1 MELIKKL
8 IAIQTELNAPKNQ
21 ENKFGGYKYRSLEDI
36 TEAMKPLQ
44 KKYNVAFLL
53 DDHVEQRGTPFVC
66 KDVVDMGH
74 EDKNGNWV
82 PDIREIEVVKGV
94 RYFTAATATLMDET
108 GEKISCIA
116 EAEHPENKKGM
127 DPAQVSGATSSYA
140 RKYAACG
147 LLAIDDNRDPD
158 ATNDHGKAS
167 IPAGRGREGAGS
179 VTNHPTRTMT
189 PQRQEQDPRDDAE
202 RRVAPPVQNLQPPAK
217 TPDPVAQ
224 EKSPAEKQL
233 EFMAKLGVSKEE
245 METVL
250 AKPFE
255 KFADNDFAF
264 IREVVKLMRNQKISF
279 EDAVQQ
285 QCVIEQDT
293 PQEGAQA

>member
-44 KKYNVAFLL
+44 KTYAVAFLL
-53 DDHVEQRGTPFVC
+53 EDHIEQRGTPFVC
-66 KDVVDMGH
+66 RDVVDMGH
-74 EDKNGNWV
+74 EDSNGNWV
-82 PDIREIEVVKGV
+82 PDIREIETVKGA
-94 RYFTAATATLMDET
+94 RYFTVATATLIDET
-108 GEKISCIA
+108 GEKISCVA

-127 DPAQVSGATSSYA
+127 DAAQVSGATSSYA

-158 ATNDHGKAS
+158 ATNDHGRAS
-167 IPAGRGREGAGS
+167 IPEIRGREGARNG
-179 VTNHPTRTMT
+179 TRQPTRTMT
-189 PQRQEQDPRDDAE
+189 PPKQEQSRHDVTE
-202 RRVAPPVQNLQPPAK
+202 RQKAPKQNTPPPAK
-217 TPDPVAQ
+217 APEQNAP

-233 EFMAKLGVSKEE
+233 EFMARLGVSKED

-255 KFADNDFAF
+255 KFAENDFAF

>member
-44 KKYNVAFLL
+44 KTYAVAFLL
-53 DDHVEQRGTPFVC
+53 EDHIEQRGTPFVC
-66 KDVVDMGH
+66 RDVVDMGH
-74 EDKNGNWV
+74 EDSNGNWV
-82 PDIREIEVVKGV
+82 PDIREIETVKGA
-94 RYFTAATATLMDET
+94 RYFTVATATLIDDT
-108 GEKISCIA
+108 GEKISCVA

-127 DPAQVSGATSSYA
+127 DAAQVSGATSSYA

-158 ATNDHGKAS
+158 ATNDHGRAS
-167 IPAGRGREGAGS
+167 IPEIRGREGARNG
-179 VTNHPTRTMT
+179 TRQPTRTMT
-189 PQRQEQDPRDDAE
+189 PPKQEQSRHDVTERQE
-202 RRVAPPVQNLQPPAK
+202 APKQNTPPPAK
-217 TPDPVAQ
+217 APEQNAP

-233 EFMAKLGVSKEE
+233 EFMARLGVSKED
-245 METVL
+245 MET
-250 AKPFE
+250 AFGKAFE
-255 KFADNDFAF
+255 EFHGNDFAF
-264 IREVVKLMRNQKISF
+264 LRKVVKLMQSRKLNF
-279 EDAVQQ
+279 EDAFME
-285 QCVIEQDT
+285 QCNIEQDT

>member
-44 KKYNVAFLL
+44 KTYAVAFLL
-53 DDHVEQRGTPFVC
+53 EDHIEQRGTPFVC
-66 KDVVDMGH
+66 RDVVDMGH
-74 EDKNGNWV
+74 EDSNGNWV
-82 PDIREIEVVKGV
+82 PDIREIETVKGA
-94 RYFTAATATLMDET
+94 RYFTVATATLIDET
-108 GEKISCIA
+108 GEKISCVA

-127 DPAQVSGATSSYA
+127 DAAQVSGATSSYA

-158 ATNDHGKAS
+158 ATNDHGRAS
-167 IPAGRGREGAGS
+167 IPEIKGREGARNG
-179 VTNHPTRTMT
+179 TRQPTRTMT
-189 PQRQEQDPRDDAE
+189 PPKQEQSRHDVAERQE
-202 RRVAPPVQNLQPPAK
+202 APKQNTPPPAK
-217 TPDPVAQ
+217 APEQNAP

-233 EFMAKLGVSKEE
+233 EFMARLGVSKED
-245 METVL
+245 MET
-250 AKPFE
+250 AFGKAFE
-255 KFADNDFAF
+255 EFHGNDFAF
-264 IREVVKLMRNQKISF
+264 LRKVVKLMQSRKLNF
-279 EDAVQQ
+279 EDAFME
-285 QCVIEQDT
+285 QCNIEQDT

>member
-127 DPAQVSGATSSYA
+127 DAAQVSGATSSYA

-158 ATNDHGKAS
+158 ATNDHGRAS
-167 IPAGRGREGAGS
+167 IPEIRGREGARNG
-179 VTNHPTRTMT
+179 TRQPTRTVT
-189 PQRQEQDPRDDAE
+189 PPKQEQSRHDVAERQE
-202 RRVAPPVQNLQPPAK
+202 APKQNTPPPAK
-217 TPDPVAQ
+217 APEQSAP

-233 EFMAKLGVSKEE
+233 EFMARLGVSKED
-245 METVL
+245 METAL

-255 KFADNDFAF
+255 EFAEGDFAF
-264 IREVVKLMRNQKISF
+264 IREVVKLMRNRKINF
-279 EDAVQQ
+279 EDAVQE

-293 PQEGAQA
+293 PQEGVQA

>member
-44 KKYNVAFLL
+44 KTYAVAFLL
-53 DDHVEQRGTPFVC
+53 EDHIEQRGTPFVC
-66 KDVVDMGH
+66 RDVVDMGH
-74 EDKNGNWV
+74 EDSNGNWV
-82 PDIREIEVVKGV
+82 PDIREIETVKGA
-94 RYFTAATATLMDET
+94 RYFTVATATLIDET
-108 GEKISCIA
+108 GEKISCVA

-127 DPAQVSGATSSYA
+127 DAAQVSGATSSYA

-158 ATNDHGKAS
+158 ATNDHGRAS
-167 IPAGRGREGAGS
+167 IPEIRGREGARNG
-179 VTNHPTRTMT
+179 TRQPTRTMT
-189 PQRQEQDPRDDAE
+189 PPKQEQSRHDVTERQE
-202 RRVAPPVQNLQPPAK
+202 APKQNTPPPAK
-217 TPDPVAQ
+217 APEQNAP

-233 EFMAKLGVSKEE
+233 EFMARLGVSKEE
-245 METVL
+245 MET
-250 AKPFE
+250 AFGKAFE
-255 KFADNDFAF
+255 EFHGNDFAF
-264 IREVVKLMRNQKISF
+264 LRKVVKLMQSRKLNF
-279 EDAVQQ
+279 EDAFME
-285 QCVIEQDT
+285 QCNIEQDT

>member
-1 MELIKKL
+1 MKLIEKL

-44 KKYNVAFLL
+44 KTYAVAFLL
-53 DDHVEQRGTPFVC
+53 EDHIEQRGTPFVC

-74 EDKNGNWV
+74 EDSNGNWV
-82 PDIREIEVVKGV
+82 PDIREIETVKGA
-94 RYFTAATATLMDET
+94 RYFTVATATLMDES

-127 DPAQVSGATSSYA
+127 DAAQVSGATSSYA

-158 ATNDHGKAS
+158 ATNDHGRAS
-167 IPAGRGREGAGS
+167 TPSGSGREGARNG
-179 VTNHPTRTMT
+179 TRQPTRTVT
-189 PQRQEQDPRDDAE
+189 PPK
-202 RRVAPPVQNLQPPAK
+202 QNTPPPAK
-217 TPDPVAQ
+217 APEQSAP

-233 EFMAKLGVSKEE
+233 EFMARLGVSKEE
-245 METVL
+245 METAL

-255 KFADNDFAF
+255 KFAENDFAF
-264 IREVVKLMRNQKISF
+264 IREVVKLMRNRKINF
-279 EDAVQQ
+279 EDAVQE

>member
-1 MELIKKL
+1 MKLIEKL

-44 KKYNVAFLL
+44 KTYAVAFLL
-53 DDHVEQRGTPFVC
+53 EDHIEQRGTPFVC

-74 EDKNGNWV
+74 EDSNGNWV
-82 PDIREIEVVKGV
+82 PDIREIETVKGA
-94 RYFTAATATLMDET
+94 RYFTVATATLIDET
-108 GEKISCIA
+108 GEKISCVA

-127 DPAQVSGATSSYA
+127 DAAQVSGATSSYA

-158 ATNDHGKAS
+158 ATNDHGRAS
-167 IPAGRGREGAGS
+167 IPEIRGREGARNG
-179 VTNHPTRTMT
+179 TRQPTRTMT
-189 PQRQEQDPRDDAE
+189 PPKQEQSRHDVTERQE
-202 RRVAPPVQNLQPPAK
+202 APKQNTPPPAK
-217 TPDPVAQ
+217 APEQNAP

-233 EFMAKLGVSKEE
+233 EFMARLGVSKED
-245 METVL
+245 MET
-250 AKPFE
+250 AFGKAFE
-255 KFADNDFAF
+255 EFHGNDFAF
-264 IREVVKLMRNQKISF
+264 LRKVVKLMQSRKLNF
-279 EDAVQQ
+279 EDAFME
-285 QCVIEQDT
+285 QCNIEQDT

>member
-127 DPAQVSGATSSYA
+127 DAAQVSGATSSYA

-158 ATNDHGKAS
+158 ATNDHGRAS
-167 IPAGRGREGAGS
+167 TPSGSGREGARNG
-179 VTNHPTRTMT
+179 TRQPTRTVT
-189 PQRQEQDPRDDAE
+189 PPKQEQSRHDVAERQE
-202 RRVAPPVQNLQPPAK
+202 APKQNTPPPAK
-217 TPDPVAQ
+217 APEQSAP

-233 EFMAKLGVSKEE
+233 EFMARLGVSKEE

-255 KFADNDFAF
+255 KFAENDFAF

-293 PQEGAQA
+293 PQEGVQA

>member
-1 MELIKKL
+1 MKLIEKL

-44 KKYNVAFLL
+44 KTYAVAFLL
-53 DDHVEQRGTPFVC
+53 EDHIEQRGTLFVC

-74 EDKNGNWV
+74 EDSNGNWV
-82 PDIREIEVVKGV
+82 PDIREIETVKGA
-94 RYFTAATATLMDET
+94 RYFTVATATLIDET
-108 GEKISCIA
+108 GEKISCVA

-127 DPAQVSGATSSYA
+127 DAAQVSGATSSYA

-158 ATNDHGKAS
+158 ATNDHGRAS
-167 IPAGRGREGAGS
+167 IPEIRGREGARNG
-179 VTNHPTRTMT
+179 TRQPTRTMT
-189 PQRQEQDPRDDAE
+189 PPKQEQSRHDVAERQE
-202 RRVAPPVQNLQPPAK
+202 APKQNTPPPAK
-217 TPDPVAQ
+217 VPEQNAP

-233 EFMAKLGVSKEE
+233 EFMARLGVSKED
-245 METVL
+245 MET
-250 AKPFE
+250 AFGKAFE
-255 KFADNDFAF
+255 EFHGNDFAF
-264 IREVVKLMRNQKISF
+264 LRKVVKLMQSRKLNF
-279 EDAVQQ
+279 EDAFME
-285 QCVIEQDT
+285 QCNIEQDT

>member
-1 MELIKKL
+1 MKLIEKL

-44 KKYNVAFLL
+44 KTYAVAFLL
-53 DDHVEQRGTPFVC
+53 EDHIEQRGTPFVC

-74 EDKNGNWV
+74 EDLNGNWV
-82 PDIREIEVVKGV
+82 PDIREIETVKGA
-94 RYFTAATATLMDET
+94 RYFTVATATLMDES

-127 DPAQVSGATSSYA
+127 DAAQVSGATSSYA

-158 ATNDHGKAS
+158 ATNDHGRAS
-167 IPAGRGREGAGS
+167 TSSGSGREGVRNG
-179 VTNHPTRTMT
+179 TRQPTRTVT
-189 PQRQEQDPRDDAE
+189 PPKQEQSRHDAVERQEVPKQDT
-202 RRVAPPVQNLQPPAK
+202 QPPAK
-217 TPDPVAQ
+217 APEQSAP

-233 EFMAKLGVSKEE
+233 EFMARLGVSKED
-245 METVL
+245 MET
-250 AKPFE
+250 AFGKAFE
-255 KFADNDFAF
+255 DFQGNDFAF
-264 IREVVKLMRNQKISF
+264 LRKVVKLMQARKLNF
-279 EDAVQQ
+279 EDAFME
-285 QCVIEQDT
+285 QCNIEQDT

>member
-53 DDHVEQRGTPFVC
+53 EDHIEQRGTQFVC

-74 EDKNGNWV
+74 EDSNGNWV
-82 PDIREIEVVKGV
+82 PDISEIETVKGV
-94 RYFTAATATLMDET
+94 RYFTVATATLMDES

-127 DPAQVSGATSSYA
+127 DAAQVSGATSSYA

-158 ATNDHGKAS
+158 ATNDHGRAS
-167 IPAGRGREGAGS
+167 TPSGSGREGARNG
-179 VTNHPTRTMT
+179 TRQPNRTVI
-189 PQRQEQDPRDDAE
+189 PPKQEQSRHGVAE
-202 RRVAPPVQNLQPPAK
+202 HQETPKQNTQPPAK
-217 TPDPVAQ
+217 APEQSAP

-233 EFMAKLGVSKEE
+233 EFMARLGVSKED
-245 METVL
+245 METAL

-255 KFADNDFAF
+255 EFAEGDFAF
-264 IREVVKLMRNQKISF
+264 IREVVKLMRNRKINF
-279 EDAVQQ
+279 EDAVQE

-293 PQEGAQA
+293 PQEGVQA

>member
-1 MELIKKL
+1 MKLIEKL

-44 KKYNVAFLL
+44 KTYAVAFLL
-53 DDHVEQRGTPFVC
+53 EDHIEQRGTPFVC

-74 EDKNGNWV
+74 EDLNGNWV
-82 PDIREIEVVKGV
+82 PDIREIETVKGA
-94 RYFTAATATLMDET
+94 RYFTVATATLMDES

-127 DPAQVSGATSSYA
+127 DAAQVSGATSSYA

-158 ATNDHGKAS
+158 ATNDHGRAS
-167 IPAGRGREGAGS
+167 TPSGSGREGARNG
-179 VTNHPTRTMT
+179 TRQPTRTVT
-189 PQRQEQDPRDDAE
+189 PPKQEQSRHDVAERQE
-202 RRVAPPVQNLQPPAK
+202 APKQNTPPPAK
-217 TPDPVAQ
+217 APEQSAP

-233 EFMAKLGVSKEE
+233 EFMARLGVSKEE
-245 METVL
+245 MET
-250 AKPFE
+250 AFGKAFE
-255 KFADNDFAF
+255 DFQGNDFAF
-264 IREVVKLMRNQKISF
+264 LRKVVKLMQARKLNF
-279 EDAVQQ
+279 EDAFME
-285 QCVIEQDT
+285 QCNIEQDT

>member
-44 KKYNVAFLL
+44 KTYAVAFLL
-53 DDHVEQRGTPFVC
+53 EDHIEQRGTPFVC
-66 KDVVDMGH
+66 RDVVDMGH
-74 EDKNGNWV
+74 EDSNGNWV
-82 PDIREIEVVKGV
+82 ADIREIETVKGA
-94 RYFTAATATLMDET
+94 RYFTVATATLIDET
-108 GEKISCIA
+108 GEKISCVA

-127 DPAQVSGATSSYA
+127 DAAQVSGATSSYA

-158 ATNDHGKAS
+158 ATNDHGRAS
-167 IPAGRGREGAGS
+167 IPEIRGREGARNG
-179 VTNHPTRTMT
+179 TRQPTRTMT
-189 PQRQEQDPRDDAE
+189 PPKQEQSRHDVTERQE
-202 RRVAPPVQNLQPPAK
+202 APKQNTPPPAK
-217 TPDPVAQ
+217 APEQNAP

-233 EFMAKLGVSKEE
+233 EFMARLGVSKED
-245 METVL
+245 MET
-250 AKPFE
+250 AFGKAFE
-255 KFADNDFAF
+255 EFHGNDFAF
-264 IREVVKLMRNQKISF
+264 LRKVVKLMQSRKLNF
-279 EDAVQQ
+279 EDAFME
-285 QCVIEQDT
+285 QCNIEQDT

>member
-44 KKYNVAFLL
+44 KTYAVAFLL
-53 DDHVEQRGTPFVC
+53 EDHIEQRGTPFVC
-66 KDVVDMGH
+66 RDVVDMGH
-74 EDKNGNWV
+74 EDSNGNWV
-82 PDIREIEVVKGV
+82 ADIREIETVKGA
-94 RYFTAATATLMDET
+94 RYFTVATATLIDET
-108 GEKISCIA
+108 GEKISCVA

-127 DPAQVSGATSSYA
+127 DAAQVSGATSSYA

-158 ATNDHGKAS
+158 ATNDHGRAS
-167 IPAGRGREGAGS
+167 IPEIRGREGARNG
-179 VTNHPTRTMT
+179 TRQPTRTMT
-189 PQRQEQDPRDDAE
+189 PPKQEQSRHDVTERQE
-202 RRVAPPVQNLQPPAK
+202 APKQNTPPPAK
-217 TPDPVAQ
+217 APEQNAP

-233 EFMAKLGVSKEE
+233 EFMARLGVSKED
-245 METVL
+245 MET
-250 AKPFE
+250 AFGKAFE
-255 KFADNDFAF
+255 DFHGNDFAF
-264 IREVVKLMRNQKISF
+264 LRKVVKLMQSRKLNF
-279 EDAVQQ
+279 EDAFME
-285 QCVIEQDT
+285 QCNIEQDT

>member
-44 KKYNVAFLL
+44 KTYAVAFLL
-53 DDHVEQRGTPFVC
+53 EDHIEQRGTPFVC
-66 KDVVDMGH
+66 RDVVDMGH
-74 EDKNGNWV
+74 EDSNGNWV
-82 PDIREIEVVKGV
+82 PDIREIETVKGA
-94 RYFTAATATLMDET
+94 RYFTVATATLIDET
-108 GEKISCIA
+108 GEKISCVA

-127 DPAQVSGATSSYA
+127 DAAQVSGATSSYA

-158 ATNDHGKAS
+158 ATNDHGRAS
-167 IPAGRGREGAGS
+167 IPEIRGREGARNG
-179 VTNHPTRTMT
+179 TRQPTRTMT
-189 PQRQEQDPRDDAE
+189 PPKQEQSRHDVTERQE
-202 RRVAPPVQNLQPPAK
+202 APKQNTPPPAK
-217 TPDPVAQ
+217 APEQNAP

-233 EFMAKLGVSKEE
+233 EFMARLGVSKED
-245 METVL
+245 MET
-250 AKPFE
+250 AFGKAFE
-255 KFADNDFAF
+255 EFHGNDFAF
-264 IREVVKLMRNQKISF
+264 LRKVVKLMQSRKLNF
-279 EDAVQQ
+279 EDAFME
-285 QCVIEQDT
+285 QCNIEQDT

>member
-116 EAEHPENKKGM
+116 EAEHTENKKGM

-167 IPAGRGREGAGS
+167 TPAGRGREGAGS

-189 PQRQEQDPRDDAE
+189 PPRQEQSRHDVAE
-202 RRVAPPVQNLQPPAK
+202 RQEAPKQNTPPPAK
-217 TPDPVAQ
+217 APEQSAP

-233 EFMAKLGVSKEE
+233 EFMARLGVSKEE

-255 KFADNDFAF
+255 KFAENDFAF

>member
-167 IPAGRGREGAGS
+167 TPAGRGREGAGS

-189 PQRQEQDPRDDAE
+189 PPRQEQPPRDAAE
-202 RRVAPPVQNLQPPAK
+202 RREAPPVQNPRPPAK
-217 TPDPVAQ
+217 TPEQVAQ

-233 EFMAKLGVSKEE
+233 EFMARLGVSKED
-245 METVL
+245 METAL

-255 KFADNDFAF
+255 EFAEGDFAF
-264 IREVVKLMRNQKISF
+264 IREVVKLMRNRKINF
-279 EDAVQQ
+279 EDAVQE

-293 PQEGAQA
+293 PQEGVQT

>member
-1 MELIKKL
+1 MKLIEKL

-44 KKYNVAFLL
+44 KTYAVAFLL
-53 DDHVEQRGTPFVC
+53 EDHIEQRGTPFVC

-74 EDKNGNWV
+74 EDLNGNWV
-82 PDIREIEVVKGV
+82 PDIREIETVKGA
-94 RYFTAATATLMDET
+94 RYFTVATATLMDES

-127 DPAQVSGATSSYA
+127 DAAQVSGATSSYA

-158 ATNDHGKAS
+158 ATNDHGRAS
-167 IPAGRGREGAGS
+167 IPEIRGREGAQNGRRQPTHT
-179 VTNHPTRTMT
+179 VTPPKQEQSRHDVAE
-189 PQRQEQDPRDDAE
+189 RQE
-202 RRVAPPVQNLQPPAK
+202 APKQNTPPPAK
-217 TPDPVAQ
+217 VPEQNAP

-233 EFMAKLGVSKEE
+233 EFMARLGVSKEE
-245 METVL
+245 MET
-250 AKPFE
+250 AFGKSFE
-255 KFADNDFAF
+255 DFQGNDFAF
-264 IREVVKLMRNQKISF
+264 LRKVVKLMQARKLNF
-279 EDAVQQ
+279 EDAFME
-285 QCVIEQDT
+285 QCNIEQDT

>member
-44 KKYNVAFLL
+44 KTYAVAFLL
-53 DDHVEQRGTPFVC
+53 EDHIEQRGTPFVC
-66 KDVVDMGH
+66 RDVVDMGH
-74 EDKNGNWV
+74 EDSNGNWV
-82 PDIREIEVVKGV
+82 PDIREIETVKGA
-94 RYFTAATATLMDET
+94 RYFTVATATLIDET
-108 GEKISCIA
+108 GEKISCVA

-127 DPAQVSGATSSYA
+127 DAAQVSGATSSYA

-158 ATNDHGKAS
+158 ATNDHGRAS
-167 IPAGRGREGAGS
+167 TPSGSGREGARNG
-179 VTNHPTRTMT
+179 TRQPTRTVT
-189 PQRQEQDPRDDAE
+189 PTKQEQSRHDVAERQE
-202 RRVAPPVQNLQPPAK
+202 APKQNTPPPAK
-217 TPDPVAQ
+217 APEQSAP

-233 EFMAKLGVSKEE
+233 EFMARLGVSKED
-245 METVL
+245 MQT
-250 AKPFE
+250 AFRKAFE
-255 KFADNDFAF
+255 DFQGNDFAF
-264 IREVVKLMRNQKISF
+264 LRKVVKLMQSQKLNF
-279 EDAVQQ
+279 EDAFMA
-285 QCVIEQDT
+285 QCNIEQDT

>member
-44 KKYNVAFLL
+44 KTYAVAFLL
-53 DDHVEQRGTPFVC
+53 EDHIEQRGTPFVC
-66 KDVVDMGH
+66 RDVVDMGH
-74 EDKNGNWV
+74 EDSNGNWV
-82 PDIREIEVVKGV
+82 PDIREIETVKGA
-94 RYFTAATATLMDET
+94 RYFTVATATLMDES

-127 DPAQVSGATSSYA
+127 DAAQVSGATSSYA

-158 ATNDHGKAS
+158 ATNDHGRAS
-167 IPAGRGREGAGS
+167 TPSGSGREGARNG
-179 VTNHPTRTMT
+179 TRQPTRTVT
-189 PQRQEQDPRDDAE
+189 PPKQEQSRHDVAERQE
-202 RRVAPPVQNLQPPAK
+202 APKQNTPPPAK
-217 TPDPVAQ
+217 APEQSAP

-233 EFMAKLGVSKEE
+233 EFMARLGVSKEE
-245 METVL
+245 METAL

-255 KFADNDFAF
+255 KFAENDFAF
-264 IREVVKLMRNQKISF
+264 IREVVKLMRNRKINF
-279 EDAVQQ
+279 EDAVQE